1 MLAGWMLS
9 TGRRKG
15 GNNVGC
21 GGRGSSVGEEQQ
33 PGMWGGG
40 VPGLGQWV
48 TATTFLFS
56 KVDVNKFWK
65 YIRGVPLSHF
75 VISSKF
81 GNSD

>member
-1 MLAGWMLS
+1 M
-9 TGRRKG
+9 
-15 GNNVGC
+15 GC

-33 PGMWGGG
+33 AGMWGGG

-65 YIRGVPLSHF
+65 YIRGVPLSHPVNSATFFFPTFDLRLIRLKEKF
-75 VISSKF
+75 VLI
-81 GNSD
+81 